1 VKITDRDRRAL
12 ILLSVFAVIALAIR
26 FWPEDNGAAV
36 VSATQSV
43 PQAEKRL
50 LRIRQMAAAVPGR
63 EEALKKLADELTA
76 REKLV
81 LQAETPARAQEQ
93 VLQVVRRVA
102 RLQQP
107 PLEFRSTELGQPRPF
122 GEHYAE
128 ISLTLSADCGI
139 EQIVNF
145 LSDLSNQPE
154 YVATRDITLGAVTSK
169 QKLVPARIT
178 VYALVP
184 QNLVAA
190 KKGGA

>member
-1 VKITDRDRRAL
+1 VKLTERDRRAL
-12 ILLSVFAVIALAIR
+12 MLLSVFAVIALAVR

-43 PQAEKRL
+43 PQAERRL

-63 EEALKKLADELTA
+63 EEALKRLADELAA

-128 ISLTLSADCGI
+128 VSLTLSADCGI

-145 LSDLSNQPE
+145 LADLSNQPE
-154 YVATRDITLGAVTSK
+154 YIATRDITLGAVASK

-178 VYALVP
+178 VYALVS
-184 QNLVAA
+184 QNLAPA

>member
-1 VKITDRDRRAL
+1 MKITDRDRRAL